1 MSFYHDFDEEKKVLE
16 HRIRL
21 YDNPVND
28 FYKLNVICFLST
40 YNSKYL
46 NEEIINLLYY
56 KSNQLVILYS
66 IGEHINQ
73 ITNIVKMNETLLNLI
88 IKYLD
93 KYITRS
99 YRNFIDISELRG
111 LMIRGSE
118 IDNISFDNL
127 NHYQKEFYFIM

>member
-46 NEEIINLLYY
+46 NEEIINLLYIHNG
-56 KSNQLVILYS
+56 KIQTIFSTSSLVVACSAFLS
-66 IGEHINQ
+66 S
-73 ITNIVKMNETLLNLI
+73 LNF
-88 IKYLD
+88 K
-93 KYITRS
+93 
-99 YRNFIDISELRG
+99 
-111 LMIRGSE
+111 
-118 IDNISFDNL
+118 NL
-127 NHYQKEFYFIM
+127 GNRKANPEAAV